1 MALDGIVMS
10 NLVCELS
17 EKLTDGRIN
26 KIYQPEPD
34 AIVLTIKNNRT
45 NYRLLISASASLPLM
60 YLTDSQ
66 QTNPL
71 TAPNFCMLL
80 RKHIS
85 GGRITGITQ
94 PGLERIAC
102 FEIEHLNELGDLCRK
117 KLIVELMGKYSNII
131 FCDQDLQILSA
142 IKLISANI
150 SSVREVLPG
159 RTYFIPD
166 TQHKLDPMT
175 LTRADFME
183 QVLQQPQKTGKAI
196 YGSIT
201 GFSPIAAEELCFRAG
216 VDSSVSTAALAPDE
230 KERLY
235 HTFTDLMTMIREHRY
250 SPNIIYQGDEPV
262 EFASFE
268 LTCYGDGKSV
278 PFSSIS
284 ELLQKYYA
292 EKNAVTR
299 MRQRSYDLRR
309 ITGNALD
316 RCRRKYGL
324 QKKQLKDTEKRDKYR
339 IWGEM
344 INTYGYE
351 VKPGARKLDCIN
363 FYTNEPISV
372 PLDPQLTPHENSL
385 KYFNRYTKLKRTN
398 EAVTVQLAETQEEI
412 ELLESIAAA
421 IDLAESEED
430 LAQIREEL
438 AGYGYIKKHSGRKGK
453 GHTAKSKPLHYLSSD
468 GFDIYVGKNNFQNE
482 EVTFKIA
489 DGGDW
494 WFHAKGVTG
503 SHVIVKTGGRTLPD
517 STFEDAARLAAYY
530 SSNRGADKVEVD
542 YIQRKEVR
550 KSPGKKAGFVIYHT
564 NYSMVITPD
573 ITGLQ
578 QIV

>member
-1 MALDGIVMS
+1 MALDGIVLS
-10 NLVCELS
+10 NLVYELS

-60 YLTDSQ
+60 YLTDRQ
-66 QTNPL
+66 QANPM

-85 GGRITGITQ
+85 GGRILGITQ

-131 FCDQDLQILSA
+131 FCDEDLTILGA
-142 IKLISANI
+142 VKLISANV

-166 TQHKLDPMT
+166 TQHKLDPFK
-175 LTRADFME
+175 LTKEDFTGN
-183 QVLQQPQKTGKAI
+183 VLSQPQKVMKAI

-216 VDSSVSTAALAPDE
+216 VDSSESTAALTQAE
-230 KERLY
+230 KDKLY
-235 HTFTDLMTMIREHRY
+235 DTFAALISDIRGHNY
-250 SPNIIYQGDEPV
+250 SPNIIYKGDEPV
-262 EFASFE
+262 EYASFP
-268 LTCYGDGKSV
+268 LTCYGDGRSV
-278 PFSSIS
+278 PFDSIT

-299 MRQRSYDLRR
+299 MRQRSYDLRH

-351 VKPGARKLDCIN
+351 VEPGASKLDCVN

-372 PLDPQLTPHENSL
+372 PLDPQLTPHENSV

-398 EAVTVQLAETQEEI
+398 EAVTVQLAETQDEI

-421 IDLAESEED
+421 IGLAESEED
-430 LAQIREEL
+430 LSQIREEL
-438 AGYGYIKKHSGRKGK
+438 SEYGYIKKHSGHKGK
-453 GHTAKSKPLHYLSSD
+453 GRTAKSKPLHYLSSD

-503 SHVIVKTGGRTLPD
+503 SHVIVKTGGRELPD
-517 STFEDAARLAAYY
+517 STYEDAARLAAYY
-530 SSNRGADKVEVD
+530 SSSRGADKVEVD

-564 NYSMVITPD
+564 NYSMVIEPD
-573 ITGLQ
+573 ITGLRQ
-578 QIV
+578 V